1 MPNDMVQPPFLSRY
15 EVPDEI
21 DEYGVSV
28 LVDLFGLIGVISD
41 IEMRGAWALIKIIV
55 NSYWEGSIMVELD
68 CDPPEWLAKGAR
80 IKITE
85 NGLQLIKRGPKAKIF
100 YKARILQDAQ

>member
-1 MPNDMVQPPFLSRY
+1 MIQPPFLSRY

-21 DEYGVSV
+21 DECSVSIC
-28 LVDLFGLIGVISD
+28 VDLFGLIGVVDD
-41 IEMRGAWALIKIIV
+41 IEMRGSWALIKLCV
-55 NSYWEGSIMVELD
+55 DSYLEGSIMVELD
-68 CDPPEWLAKGAR
+68 CDPPEWLAKGTR

-85 NGLQLIKRGPKAKIF
+85 NGLQLIRRGPKAKIF